1 MRRTLSIVTAAA
13 TLAAVALA
21 AGCGSSSGSGA
32 GAGTTTESAATTA
45 PDTSDATTTAPAATA
60 PAATTPAAPAATAS
74 TVTVTLGAPTEFALA
89 ASPAEVPAGKVA
101 FTVAN
106 KGEILHEMVVVP
118 GAGAAALTQPDG
130 SASEEGSPGEVPDVP
145 PGEGGTVTIDLPAGD
160 YVLLCNL
167 PGHFAGGMYTTFVVT

>member
-21 AGCGSSSGSGA
+21 AGCGSSSGSSA

-45 PDTSDATTTAPAATA
+45 PDTSDATTTA

-74 TVTVTLGAPTEFALA
+74 TVTVTLGAPTEFALT
-89 ASPAEVPAGKVA
+89 ASPAEVPAGKVT